1 MTSSIS
7 RAHGM
12 GNKTSEPLVCN
23 REQQQQ
29 GQKEAATECPPKMYV
44 RLAKPQKINTEYL
57 EQIDSEEAKAKR
69 KRRTKR
75 KLEQIMASTQ
85 MPPLGDL
92 RRFSQENYVCSF
104 CHGEEPTF
112 QHLLKHISVVHPWY
126 DLTVHKNIR

>member
-1 MTSSIS
+1 
-7 RAHGM
+7 M
-12 GNKTSEPLVCN
+12 GNKTSEPLVCS
-23 REQQQQ
+23 RKKQHHQQ
-29 GQKEAATECPPKMYV
+29 GQKEAATECPPKMYIK
-44 RLAKPQKINTEYL
+44 RINTEYL
-57 EQIDSEEAKAKR
+57 EQIDSAEAKAKR

-75 KLEQIMASTQ
+75 KLEQIMATTR

-112 QHLLKHISVVHPWY
+112 QHLLNHISVVHPWY